1 VEKQSVLLVDDHPEN
16 LVVLEQSL
24 DGLGLDLI
32 KATSGNDALAIV
44 LERDLALVLLDVQM
58 PGMDGYEMAE
68 LMRQFDK
75 SKYIPIIFVT
85 AIDVTDQQVF
95 KGYESGAVDFLFKP
109 IVPEILRS
117 KVSVFADLHRQ
128 KLLIEQQ
135 VEEIKTLRGIL
146 PVCSHCKKVRNDLGG
161 WDDLEVYVRQ
171 HSEATFSHG
180 ICDPCLEEHYPD
192 LDLDVDID
200 VDFCEQK
207 GTSG

>member
-1 VEKQSVLLVDDHPEN
+1 MEKQSVLLVDDHPEN

-161 WDDLEVYVRQ
+161 WDDLEVYVR
-171 HSEATFSHG
+171 
-180 ICDPCLEEHYPD
+180 
-192 LDLDVDID
+192 
-200 VDFCEQK
+200 
-207 GTSG
+207 

>member
-1 VEKQSVLLVDDHPEN
+1 MEKQSVLLVDDHPEN

-85 AIDVTDQQVF
+85 ASM
-95 KGYESGAVDFLFKP
+95 GP
-109 IVPEILRS
+109 IS
-117 KVSVFADLHRQ
+117 KYLSPA
-128 KLLIEQQ
+128 
-135 VEEIKTLRGIL
+135 
-146 PVCSHCKKVRNDLGG
+146 S
-161 WDDLEVYVRQ
+161 LERWSFPQPARMY
-171 HSEATFSHG
+171 
-180 ICDPCLEEHYPD
+180 
-192 LDLDVDID
+192 
-200 VDFCEQK
+200 
-207 GTSG
+207 